1 MLKKLIII
9 EKGKQYQI
17 NNEKEL
23 VKLLIDPNY
32 YEMSDMQKLNTLK
45 IKAISNSLNNEME
58 ILIPDEIPENIDVN
72 NKFILLNEKTY
83 ILSLMMT
90 NNVTILE
97 RIDSNVYIKYL
108 SKKNFTKNYIIV
120 NNFAKQI
127 LQEYLKSKINKKEIS
142 SEN

>member
-23 VKLLIDPNY
+23 VKLLIDSNY

>member
-127 LQEYLKSKINKKEIS
+127 LQEYLKSKINKKEIG